1 MGNSMRKGRGLI
13 IVYTGHGK
21 GKTTAAFGLALR
33 AAGHGMRVL
42 IVQFMK
48 GQKEIGEMKAV
59 IESNIQIDV
68 IQAGRP
74 GFVQSRT
81 CESLDIYMAL
91 EGLRAVE
98 RAMESNAYKII
109 VLDEINVAI
118 DFGLLEVE
126 EVLTVINK
134 KPPGVH
140 LVLTGRNAPEPIL
153 EIADIVTEMKNLKH
167 CFTNGVAGQKGIEY

>member
-1 MGNSMRKGRGLI
+1 MENSRRKGRGLI
-13 IVYTGHGK
+13 IVYTGYGK

-81 CESLDIYMAL
+81 CELLDRHMAL
-91 EGLRAVE
+91 EGLMAVE
-98 RAMESNAYKII
+98 RAMESNAFNLI

-118 DFGLLEVE
+118 DFGLLQVE

-134 KPPGVH
+134 KPPGAH
-140 LVLTGRNAPEPIL
+140 LVLTGRNAPESIL
-153 EIADIVTEMKNLKH
+153 EVADIVTEMKNLKH

>member
-1 MGNSMRKGRGLI
+1 MGNSKRKGRGLI
-13 IVYTGHGK
+13 IVYTGRGK

-48 GQKEIGEMKAV
+48 GQKEVGEMKAV
-59 IESNIQIDV
+59 TESNLQIDV

-81 CESLDIYMAL
+81 CEPLDMYMAL
-91 EGLRAVE
+91 EGLMAVE
-98 RAMESNAYKII
+98 HAMENHAYKLII
-109 VLDEINVAI
+109 LDEINVAI
-118 DFGLLEVE
+118 HFGLLKVE

-167 CFTNGVAGQKGIEY
+167 CFTNGVAGQKGIEF

>member
-1 MGNSMRKGRGLI
+1 MGNSMRKDRGLI

-81 CESLDIYMAL
+81 CELLDRYMAM
-91 EGLRAVE
+91 EGLKVVE
-98 RAMESNAYKII
+98 RAMERNVYRLI

-118 DFGLLEVE
+118 SFGLLEIE
-126 EVLTVINK
+126 EVLTVISN
-134 KPPGVH
+134 KPPEVH
-140 LVLTGRNAPEPIL
+140 LVLTGRNAPGPIL

-167 CFTNGVAGQKGIEY
+167 CFTNGVPGQKGVEY

>member
-1 MGNSMRKGRGLI
+1 MGSSNRKSRGLI

-48 GQKEIGEMKAV
+48 GQKEIGEIKALLD
-59 IESNIQIDV
+59 SNLRIDV

-81 CESLDIYMAL
+81 CEQLDIYMAL
-91 EGLRAVE
+91 EGLRAFE
-98 RAMESNAYKII
+98 RAMESSAYKLI

-118 DFGLLEVE
+118 DFGLLKVE
-126 EVLTVINK
+126 EALTVINK
-134 KPPGVH
+134 KPQGVH
-140 LVLTGRNAPEPIL
+140 LVLTGRNVPGSIFKV
-153 EIADIVTEMKNLKH
+153 ADIVTEMKNLKH
-167 CFTNGVAGQKGIEY
+167 CFANGVAGQKGIEF

>member
-1 MGNSMRKGRGLI
+1 MPKGRGLI

-59 IESNIQIDV
+59 IESNLQIDV

-91 EGLRAVE
+91 EGLRAFE
-98 RAMESNAYKII
+98 RAMESDAYRLI

-126 EVLTVINK
+126 EVLKVINK

-140 LVLTGRNAPEPIL
+140 LVLTGRNATESIL
-153 EIADIVTEMKNLKH
+153 EVADVVTGMRNLKH
-167 CFTNGVAGQKGIEY
+167 CFADGVAGQKGIEY